1 MTAATGQSNKMLV
14 SRYKAISSP
23 NDNGKDSA
31 PDAGVIRTSGNETGK
46 ATVVHQDEF
55 WQMYVYSPCP
65 TKVVFGKEGSDA
77 DFLDVM

>member
-31 PDAGVIRTSGNETGK
+31 PDAGVIRTSGNRNGQGDDS
-46 ATVVHQDEF
+46 A
-55 WQMYVYSPCP
+55 S
-65 TKVVFGKEGSDA
+65 G
-77 DFLDVM
+77 